1 MAVVNPQPWPPDMTA
16 KFGDDLF
23 VVIKAL
29 RSAPSVEVAINYL
42 APYGLT
48 QDEMALALQKV
59 SPDMRMPKRMP
70 ASVTSSKANFYAAA
84 WQVGAAY
91 RQVGRILG
99 ITHQTVYTLARRVLG
114 NTPTRERNKITDEQC
129 EALVHEW
136 RRVPSRSKEDLVTAF
151 NEIIESWTE

>member
-1 MAVVNPQPWPPDMTA
+1 MSVVNPQPWPPEMLA
-16 KFGDDLF
+16 KFGEDLLI
-23 VVIKAL
+23 VVRAL
-29 RSAPSVEVAINYL
+29 RSAPSAEIAINYL

-59 SPDMRMPKRMP
+59 SPDMRMPNRMP
-70 ASVTSSKANFYAAA
+70 ASVTASKANFYAAA

-114 NTPTRERNKITDEQC
+114 NKPERKHTSITDEQC

-136 RRVPSRSKEDLVTAF
+136 RRIPSRSKEDLVIAF
-151 NEIIESWTE
+151 DEIIDLWVE